1 MADLKAGTTIGGT
14 LVWTQG
20 NFPLYPTGDTL
31 LYKTYKVY
39 SENDKP
45 QAIDNDFVSKAQ
57 GGTYNAQVV
66 FNQNIVLRAGGG
78 TTGNLTSINLYGGI
92 ANGAMPT
99 YGFFVGSTL
108 DASLGRH
115 GSVVGN
121 WAVYNVAAN
130 GGWIFRTQSRN
141 VASINTDG
149 TGTFNAVN
157 IDLNPTIASHATRK
171 DYVDNLINTV
181 TNNANN
187 RVLRSGDTMT
197 GVLTAP
203 NIISQ
208 NVATAPAQVPQL
220 GQVVQRGII
229 LDYGTF

>member
-115 GSVVGN
+115 GSIVGN

>member
-115 GSVVGN
+115 GSIVGN

-157 IDLNPTIASHATRK
+157 IDLNPTIVSHATRK

>member
-115 GSVVGN
+115 GSIVGN

-130 GGWIFRTQSRN
+130 GGWIFRTQTKN

>member
-108 DASLGRH
+108 DTSLGRH
-115 GSVVGN
+115 GSIVGN

-130 GGWIFRTQSRN
+130 GGWIFRTQTRN